1 MTAASWILR
10 QMGFVSTLDALLP
23 WDPKQCKL
31 SPGTRLLA
39 LTLCVLFDRAALC
52 NVQLVL
58 ARQDLSILFGSAAQA
73 ADFNDDALGRALDKL
88 ARARPA
94 RVFHTVAAQ
103 VWAHERVPFDTL
115 QGDTTAV
122 ALYGSYPA
130 PEPELL
136 QIVPGFSKEHRPDL
150 CQVGLGLVSN
160 PEGIPLLA
168 DVHDGNLSDN
178 TWNGTII
185 AELARV
191 LPEQT
196 LRAILYTADCKLVTP
211 DNLRALHDA
220 GLHWL
225 SRLPET
231 YDLAATLKQRAWAG
245 GSWDAPAPLSPRAR
259 AAHYRLCEF
268 ADQALSADP
277 RHPLA
282 DLRYRC
288 IVVHSTALQA
298 RALARQRRLIADE
311 TAAVRQALT
320 AAPSFPTAEQADAA
334 AAALLS
340 KLKLRYH
347 TLQLAAAP
355 ITLPGKRPTRGRP
368 PKGAPPPPPVTRFIW
383 NASLRPAD
391 AADLQREIEHRSCFL
406 LITDE
411 PRRSA
416 RELLAVYKRQ
426 QTAVEIPFH
435 RTKAL
440 PAAPMFLERPERVR
454 AMGYV
459 LLMAYVAFAVMQR
472 RVRHA
477 LATRGQDLPTYDH
490 HRSATPTGQ
499 VVLQHL
505 AAIHTDIQQENGHP
519 VRVLKLPAVA
529 RQVLDLLGVPLEA
542 YVTQHDATY

>member
-1 MTAASWILR
+1 MTAASWMLR

-52 NVQLVL
+52 NVQQVL
-58 ARQDLSILFGSAAQA
+58 ARQDLSIPFGSAPQA

-115 QGDTTAV
+115 HGDTTAV

-150 CQVGLGLVSN
+150 RQVGLGLVSG

-178 TWNGTII
+178 AWNGTII

-211 DNLRALHDA
+211 NNLRALHDT

-231 YDLAATLKQRAWAG
+231 YDLATTLKQRAWAG
-245 GSWDAPAPLSPRAR
+245 GSWDAPAPLSPRRSLPALR
-259 AAHYRLCEF
+259 VRGRGPQRRPPASPGRS
-268 ADQALSADP
+268 ALSLH
-277 RHPLA
+277 RG
-282 DLRYRC
+282 
-288 IVVHSTALQA
+288 ALHGPA
-298 RALARQRRLIADE
+298 GPCLLIAEE
-311 TAAVRQALT
+311 TAAVHQALT

-340 KLKLRYH
+340 KLTLRYH
-347 TLQLAAAP
+347 TLQLATAP

-383 NASLRPAD
+383 NANLRPAD
-391 AADLQREIEHRSCFL
+391 ATDLQREIEDRSCFL

-440 PAAPMFLERPERVR
+440 PVAPMFLERPERVR

-477 LATRGQDLPTYDH
+477 LAARGQDLPTYDH

-499 VVLQHL
+499 VLLQHL

-519 VRVLKLPAVA
+519 VRVLKFPGVA
-529 RQVLDLLGVPLEA
+529 RQVLDLLGVPMEA